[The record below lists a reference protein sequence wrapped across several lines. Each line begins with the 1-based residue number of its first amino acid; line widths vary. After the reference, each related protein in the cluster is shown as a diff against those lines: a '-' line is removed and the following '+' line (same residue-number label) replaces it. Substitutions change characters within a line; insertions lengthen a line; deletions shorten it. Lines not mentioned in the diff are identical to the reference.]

1 MLTRRGPGGGVPLAA
16 DYLVVT
22 GDGVGRDLPYS
33 FLARVQGQFDASYR
47 QAGHTAAPGSL
58 TREFGPVLQRE
69 MQAATRAKDG
79 GKASQVAAQVAEVK
93 SVMIDNIEKVL
104 DRGERIETL
113 VDKTETLQHAS
124 KDFARSGKKLRNHL
138 WWQNL
143 KMKLIIAFVALSA
156 ILVIF
161 LLACYSGGKNCTKKK
176 EKPEGEAA
184 EQAARLLLHLAH
196 NNFNF

>member
-1 MLTRRGPGGGVPLAA
+1 MVSGE
-16 DYLVVT
+16 
-22 GDGVGRDLPYS
+22 GVGREAAYS
-33 FLARVQGQFDASYR
+33 FLARVQGQFDATYR
-47 QAGHTAAPGSL
+47 QAGHSAAPGSL
-58 TREFGPVLQRE
+58 TREFGPVLARE
-69 MQAATRAKDG
+69 MQAAAQAHDG

-113 VDKTETLQHAS
+113 VDKTENLQHVS

-143 KMKLIIAFVALSA
+143 KMKLIIAFVVASA
-156 ILVIF
+156 IIVIF

-176 EKPEGEAA
+176 QPQEGEGAD
-184 EQAARLLLHLAH
+184 QPARLLLQLAPG
-196 NNFNF
+196 FL

>member
-1 MLTRRGPGGGVPLAA
+1 MAA

-113 VDKTETLQHAS
+113 VDKTETLQHTS